1 MSFCVHCKANPVGAE
16 KGTSMVEA
24 KEVVEASGMVEAE
37 MVEAKEKCNILR
49 AAQIYI

>member
-1 MSFCVHCKANPVGAE
+1 MSFCVHCKANPAGAE
-16 KGTSMVEA
+16 STTSMVEA
-24 KEVVEASGMVEAE
+24 KEASGEVEAE